1 MKGPKDKVKLSEQ
14 GVVTEEALIA
24 YLHNE
29 LSPEDKQQLEK
40 LLAEDPF
47 AQDALEGLQAADN
60 KTAVTTSLSSLN
72 KKVRERSGLKERKG
86 LNVHWVTYAWAAVLL
101 GLLIGIGFIMVNF
114 LNKDSHTDIAQNKN
128 APAPVQPA
136 PAPIATPKDT
146 AAQAII
152 VKADTISPVTA
163 ATAKDAAK
171 PVVTS
176 SGSTTTYSYTTNEA
190 GKPQAAANEVKSNV
204 STATVTYS
212 DRVKTADKSVAEKN
226 KSSELASKKNV
237 SDSLAVSGFANN
249 PKNTRTAAT
258 ESLKKETKPDIK
270 DFSSLQ
276 DEAMKSFNA
285 GDYATAGE
293 YFDKLVKH
301 DPENADALYFGG
313 ISDYLTGKTAKS
325 ESNFDHL
332 LKKGNKYTEGTK
344 WYKANILIKKGK
356 SEAAKAL
363 LQDLSNGSS
372 SYKERAIK
380 KLAEMGF

>member
-47 AQDALEGLQAADN
+47 AQDALEGLQASASQ
-60 KTAVTTSLSSLN
+60 TAVTTSLSSLN
-72 KKVRERSGLKERKG
+72 KKVRERSGLKEKKG
-86 LNVHWVTYAWAAVLL
+86 LQVHWVTYAWAAVLL
-101 GLLIGIGFIMVNF
+101 GLLIGVGFIMVNF
-114 LNKDSHTDIAQNKN
+114 LNKDNHTDIAQNKN
-128 APAPVQPA
+128 APAPVPSSPA
-136 PAPIATPKDT
+136 PVTAPKDT

-152 VKADTISPVTA
+152 VTTDTVAPATVA
-163 ATAKDAAK
+163 AAKQAEK

-176 SGSTTTYSYTTNEA
+176 SGSTTTYSYTTS
-190 GKPQAAANEVKSNV
+190 GTSKPLAATNEVKSNV

-212 DRVKTADKSVAEKN
+212 DRVKTTDKSVAEKGKTRDEASR
-226 KSSELASKKNV
+226 KSA
-237 SDSLAVSGFANN
+237 SDSLATGGLANN
-249 PKNTRTAAT
+249 QKNNRASAT
-258 ESLKKETKPDIK
+258 ESVKKETRPDIK
-270 DFSSLQ
+270 DFASLQ

-293 YFDKLVKH
+293 YFDKLIKH
-301 DPENADALYFGG
+301 DPDNVDALYFGG

-325 ESNFDHL
+325 ESNFDRL
-332 LKKGNKYTEGTK
+332 IKKGNKYIDGTK

-356 SEAAKAL
+356 SEAARAL

>member
-29 LSPEDKQQLEK
+29 LSPEEKQQLEK
-40 LLAEDPF
+40 LLSEDPF

-114 LNKDSHTDIAQNKN
+114 LNKDNHNDIAQNKN
-128 APAPVQPA
+128 APAPVMSAPGGA
-136 PAPIATPKDT
+136 PAKDTLATTAAVSADTLKSAPVSGKDSVKTTVVANGSNTAYNFTTTTTTKPIA
-146 AAQAII
+146 A
-152 VKADTISPVTA
+152 
-163 ATAKDAAK
+163 
-171 PVVTS
+171 
-176 SGSTTTYSYTTNEA
+176 TNEI
-190 GKPQAAANEVKSNV
+190 KSNV
-204 STATVTYS
+204 NTATVTYS
-212 DRVKTADKSVAEKN
+212 DRVKTSDKTALEKS
-226 KSSELASKKNV
+226 KSSESNARKSLRDSVAVAGSTGTYEV
-237 SDSLAVSGFANN
+237 STHNDFNQVV
-249 PKNTRTAAT
+249 
-258 ESLKKETKPDIK
+258 KKEGKPEIK
-270 DFSSLQ
+270 DFATLQ

-285 GDYATAGE
+285 GDYVTAGE
-293 YFDKLVKH
+293 YFDKIVKH

-356 SEAAKAL
+356 SDAAKAL